1 MTRDIADRLNAA
13 KSICSRAGTTALAYF
28 NALDSLNIESKGHQ
42 DLVSQADREVEVQI
56 RADLARRFPDDGII
70 GEEHAPVAGR
80 SGFTWV
86 IDPIDGTANFVAG
99 IPVWCVVLAC
109 VWKGRTVLGVIH
121 DPVHGET
128 FSARSGNGAFC
139 NALPIRVAPSRG
151 INDGTLGTGFSNRS
165 GAGNVARLVG
175 GIVDRGGVFGRNAS
189 GALSLAYVAAGRLI
203 GYAEDHMNAWD
214 CLAGQLLVAEA
225 GGVVEDHHA
234 GDMLAR
240 GGRVIVAAPNVFDD
254 LVAIC
259 NAAFLSPV

>member
-1 MTRDIADRLNAA
+1 MTRNIAERLGAA
-13 KSICSRAGTTALAYF
+13 KSICSRAGATALGYF

-42 DLVSQADREVEVQI
+42 DLVSQADREVEAQI
-56 RADLARRFPDDGII
+56 RADLARRFAEDAIV
-70 GEEHAPVAGR
+70 GEEHAPVAGS

-109 VWKGRTVLGVIH
+109 VWQGRTVLGVIH

-128 FSARSGNGAFC
+128 FFAQSGGGAFC
-139 NALPIRVAPSRG
+139 NDLPLRAASSRG
-151 INDGTLGTGFSNRS
+151 ITDGSVGIGFSNRS
-165 GAGNVARLVG
+165 GAGNVARLVA
-175 GIVDRGGVFGRNAS
+175 GIVDRGGVFSRNAS
-189 GALSLAYVAAGRLI
+189 GAMSLAHVAAGRLI

-225 GGVVEDHHA
+225 GGMIEDHDA
-234 GDMLAR
+234 DAMLAR

-254 LVAIC
+254 LVVLC
-259 NAAFLSPV
+259 EAAFVPPV